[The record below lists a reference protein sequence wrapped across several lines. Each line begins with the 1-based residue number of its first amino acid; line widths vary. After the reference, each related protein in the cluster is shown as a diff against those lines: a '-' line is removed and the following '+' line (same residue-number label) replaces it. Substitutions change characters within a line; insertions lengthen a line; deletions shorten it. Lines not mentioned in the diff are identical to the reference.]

1 MKTEFMK
8 IYYTKNKI
16 IRFYETND
24 ENEITERK
32 SQMKKQMFARSCQDK
47 QIENERRD
55 ERNQG
60 FCKHCFCLLPKSGIC
75 NCQ

>member
-1 MKTEFMK
+1 MDTKFMK
-8 IYYTKNKI
+8 VYYTRNKTV
-16 IRFYETND
+16 RFYETSD
-24 ENEITERK
+24 EDEIMTMK
-32 SQMKKQMFARSCQDK
+32 LQQKKQMFARSCQDK
-47 QIENERRD
+47 QIEKERRE